1 MDIGPRLADR
11 AADRVTDH
19 GGSLVQAST
28 LFPNAPTPFLDLST
42 GINPNPYPFSPFPAS
57 AVERLPEEADIAAL
71 TERAAAYYGAPSAA
85 NVIAAPGTQLLLP
98 LVASLLAP
106 GAARIL
112 GPTYA
117 EHARAAA
124 LAGHAVEEVERFDAL
139 HGAPLAV
146 VVNPNNP
153 DGRLLSRR
161 DLLDLAENLRL
172 HGGVLVVDEAF
183 MDVGPQAES
192 IAGDVD
198 AGNLV
203 VLRSFGK
210 FFGLAGLR
218 LGFALASAELAQKLS
233 AWLGPWAVAGPALHA
248 GLEALADRDWQS
260 AMRRDLIKAR
270 IRLDALFN
278 DAGLTI
284 EAGTD
289 LFRFL
294 RHPRAAGLFD
304 HLGRNGILV
313 RRFAGRPDCL
323 RIGLPGDE
331 QGFERLGMAL
341 ESWAGSGR

>member
-1 MDIGPRLADR
+1 MDIGPRVADR
-11 AADRVTDH
+11 ALDRVTDH
-19 GGSLVQAST
+19 GGSLVQASA
-28 LFPNAPTPFLDLST
+28 LFPDAPTPFLDLST
-42 GINPNPYPFSPFPAS
+42 GINPNPYPFSPLPAS

-71 TERAAAYYGAPSAA
+71 TECAAAYYGAPSAA
-85 NVIAAPGTQLLLP
+85 HVIAAPGTQLLLP
-98 LVASLLAP
+98 LVASLLEP
-106 GAARIL
+106 GPARIL

-124 LAGHAVEEVERFDAL
+124 LAGHTVEEVERFDAL
-139 HGAPLAV
+139 HGARLAV

-153 DGRLLSRR
+153 DGRLIGRSE
-161 DLLDLAENLRL
+161 LLHLAENLQRND
-172 HGGVLVVDEAF
+172 GVLVVDEAF

-192 IAGDVD
+192 LAGDVE
-198 AGNLV
+198 AGNIV

-218 LGFALASAELAQKLS
+218 LGFALASKELAQKLS

-260 AMRRDLIKAR
+260 AMRENLITAR
-270 IRLDALFN
+270 IRLDTLFD
-278 DAGLTI
+278 DAGLKI

-294 RHPRAAGLFD
+294 RHPRAAELFD
-304 HLGRNGILV
+304 HLGRKGILV

-323 RIGLPGDE
+323 RIGLPGDD
-331 QGFERLGMAL
+331 QGFERVRIALG
-341 ESWAGSGR
+341 SWQRSGA

>member
-1 MDIGPRLADR
+1 MDIRPRLADR
-11 AADRVTDH
+11 TVDRVTDH
-19 GGSLVQAST
+19 GGSLVQASA
-28 LFPNAPTPFLDLST
+28 LFPDAPMPFLDLST
-42 GINPNPYPFSPFPAS
+42 GINPNPYPFSPLPAS

-85 NVIAAPGTQLLLP
+85 HVSAAPGTQLLLP

-106 GAARIL
+106 WPARIL

-139 HGAPLAV
+139 HGARLAV

-153 DGRLLSRR
+153 DGRLMGRSE
-161 DLLDLAENLRL
+161 LLHLAENLRRN
-172 HGGVLVVDEAF
+172 GGVLVVDEAF

-192 IAGDVD
+192 IAGDVE
-198 AGNLV
+198 AGNIV

-218 LGFALASAELAQKLS
+218 LGFALASEELAQKLS

-260 AMRRDLIKAR
+260 VMRRDLVKAR
-270 IRLDALFN
+270 IRLDALFDN
-278 DAGLTI
+278 TGLKI

-294 RHPRAAGLFD
+294 RHPRAAELFH

-313 RRFAGRPDCL
+313 RRFAERSDCL
-323 RIGLPGDE
+323 RIGLPGDD
-331 QGFERLGMAL
+331 QAFERVRIALG
-341 ESWAGSGR
+341 SWQRSGA

>member
-1 MDIGPRLADR
+1 MDIRPRLADR

-19 GGSLVQAST
+19 GGSLVRASA
-28 LFPNAPTPFLDLST
+28 LFPDAPTPFLDLST
-42 GINPNPYPFSPFPAS
+42 GINPNPYPFSPLPAS

-71 TERAAAYYGAPSAA
+71 ASHAADYYGAPSAA

-98 LVASLLAP
+98 LVASLLEP
-106 GAARIL
+106 GPARIL

-124 LAGHAVEEVERFDAL
+124 LAGHTVEEVERFDAL
-139 HGAPLAV
+139 HGARLAV

-153 DGRLLSRR
+153 DGRLLGRR
-161 DLLDLAENLRL
+161 DLLDLAENLQRND
-172 HGGVLVVDEAF
+172 GVLVVDEAF

-192 IAGDVD
+192 LAGDVE
-198 AGNLV
+198 AGNIV

-218 LGFALASAELAQKLS
+218 LGFALASEELAQKLS

-260 AMRRDLIKAR
+260 VMRRDLVKAR
-270 IRLDALFN
+270 IRLDALFD
-278 DAGLTI
+278 DAGLKI
-284 EAGTD
+284 ETGTD

-294 RHPRAAGLFD
+294 RHPRAAELFD
-304 HLGRNGILV
+304 HLGRSGILV

-323 RIGLPGDE
+323 RIGLPGDD
-331 QGFERLGMAL
+331 QAFERVRTALG
-341 ESWAGSGR
+341 SWQRSGA